1 MIKSKKLKNCNEN
14 QIRNPK
20 SLRCVNK
27 NGRLGQLIITL
38 LNLKD
43 LPINKINRF
52 SPKEINKFIISLTS
66 SSNKKQKEKLKPSLI
81 KTDEKIKQLQK
92 LIEELK
98 KQTKSEIKL
107 SPLLKKHKENFKPS
121 LIKIDEKSISTSSN
135 KKIINHVSSNIFDRI
150 NYYKKLISNLNIS
163 HTQNKFCIRLIKFD
177 SINNTPIFKINGTSI
192 ILKNKIGI
200 DNINNVLFSSFFKDK
215 NNKLFKFSTKII
227 LNNDKSNHEIT
238 IFSKISNC
246 VLNNK
251 CPHFPFIYKTLKC
264 DRFSNFEKFNDDK
277 IPFKKDDLSFYPRI
291 IRLNPN
297 KSFITILSE
306 LANGDLKMFID
317 DNTIIGNEYQINTLV
332 QILFSLMFFY
342 KEVKCFH
349 NNSNL
354 NNFLFHKIN
363 SGGYYHYKFFDNDY
377 YLENIGYLWLISN
390 FSETISFND
399 AKFNYIPT
407 NNDFINI
414 INSFISSDVNN
425 KINTTTKLAFNQ
437 LATTIKNANTNYSRT
452 SMIKLINSILTIFI
466 NNNFIKTSISPNL
479 IINKQPFVIKLTDL

>member
-43 LPINKINRF
+43 FPINKINRF
-52 SPKEINKFIISLTS
+52 SPKEINKFIISLTPS
-66 SSNKKQKEKLKPSLI
+66 SNKSSNKKHKEELK
-81 KTDEKIKQLQK
+81 TNEKIKQLQN

-98 KQTKSEIKL
+98 KQSKSQIKL
-107 SPLLKKHKENFKPS
+107 SPLLKKQKEKFKPS
-121 LIKIDEKSISTSSN
+121 LIKIDEKSISTSSS
-135 KKIINHVSSNIFDRI
+135 KKIINRI
-150 NYYKKLISNLNIS
+150 YYYKKIISNLNIS

-177 SINNTPIFKINGTSI
+177 SENNIPIFKINGTSI

-200 DNINNVLFSSFFKDK
+200 DNINSVLFLSSIKDK
-215 NNKLFKFSTKII
+215 NDKLFKFSTKIV
-227 LNNDKSNHEIT
+227 LNNDKSKQEIT
-238 IFSKISNC
+238 ILSKISNS
-246 VLNNK
+246 VLNNN
-251 CPHFPFIYKTLKC
+251 CPHFPIIYKTLKC

-277 IPFKKDDLSFYPRI
+277 LPFNKDDLSYYPSI

-297 KSFITILSE
+297 NSFITILSE
-306 LANGDLKMFID
+306 LANGNLITFID

-390 FSETISFND
+390 FSETISFNY
-399 AKFNYIPT
+399 AKFNNIPT

-414 INSFISSDVNN
+414 INSFISSDINN
-425 KINTTTKLAFNQ
+425 KINTTTKLAFNH
-437 LATTIKNANTNYSRT
+437 LAITIKNANINYSRT